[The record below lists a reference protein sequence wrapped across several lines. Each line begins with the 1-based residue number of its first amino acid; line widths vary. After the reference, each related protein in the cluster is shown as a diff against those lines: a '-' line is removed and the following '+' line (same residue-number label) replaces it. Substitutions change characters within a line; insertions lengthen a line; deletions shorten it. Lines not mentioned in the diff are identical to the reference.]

1 MDKILTYLLILAI
14 TKDERKAKMV
24 MDVLYGERP
33 KAITSKTKGV
43 RKPATVKETA
53 PVVNDKQKEIMDA
66 IGYLKSKPRKTKEDK
81 DKIQMLEVILKS
93 M

>member
-24 MDVLYGERP
+24 MDVLYGEKP
-33 KAITSKTKGV
+33 KTITSKTKGV

>member
-1 MDKILTYLLILAI
+1 
-14 TKDERKAKMV
+14 
-24 MDVLYGERP
+24 MDVLYNEKP
-33 KAITSKTKGV
+33 KTITSKTKGV

-66 IGYLKSKPRKTKEDK
+66 IGYLKSKPKKTKEDK

>member
-1 MDKILTYLLILAI
+1 ML
-14 TKDERKAKMV
+14 
-24 MDVLYGERP
+24 MDVLYNEKP
-33 KAITSKTKGV
+33 KTTVTKTKSV
-43 RKPATVKETA
+43 RKPATAKETA
-53 PVVNDKQKEIMDA
+53 PVVNGKQKEIMDA

>member
-1 MDKILTYLLILAI
+1 
-14 TKDERKAKMV
+14 
-24 MDVLYGERP
+24 MDVLYAEKP
-33 KAITSKTKGV
+33 KTIKAKTVGV
-43 RKPATVKETA
+43 KKVVNKPA

-66 IGYLKSKPRKTKEDK
+66 ITYLKSKPKKTKEDK